1 MANDRKTPLDR
12 LEDEMEKLILEASK
26 EEILEDARA
35 AGDDPEDFAD
45 RMRAFVEHAKREAG
59 VERRTAARIQIDRE
73 RKTHRVGAQ
82 VAEVPRALERKVRRP
97 DTMAARHGKALSDRD
112 RASVEE
118 DLDELYDDTAW
129 GKDPDEE
136 NP

>member
-35 AGDDPEDFAD
+35 AGDDPKDFAE
-45 RMRAFVEHAKREAG
+45 RMRAFVKQTRREVG
-59 VERRTAARIQIDRE
+59 VERRAAARAQIDRE
-73 RKTHRVGAQ
+73 RKVRVVGVR
-82 VAEVPRALERKVRRP
+82 VAEAPQPLERKARMP

-112 RASVEE
+112 KAFVEK
-118 DLDELYDDTAW
+118 DLDELYDDAAW
-129 GKDPDEE
+129 GKDRDEE
-136 NP
+136 ST